1 VGTGTGGTADAAVA
15 AAVTT
20 AVAVATCRDPVAT
33 DVPRGG
39 SLVAA
44 ALHAAHGALDERL
57 LMGTN
62 ASDLS
67 TLAGARA
74 GTFGTTLR
82 TKKHKTEL
90 QPLEIR
96 GAWESATYLKLEKPR
111 FLFLEGSEGA
121 ATTPVITAAALGDS
135 PVALA
140 GASAARATSST
151 DHPAAA
157 PAPLQPL
164 RPLVTGVGDNY
175 QDRIGSS

>member
-1 VGTGTGGTADAAVA
+1 VPCVGCRGNTQPSSRITSTHAAGSGVGAGQLSHWPHPGGGASSSGISTTVARSPAVGTGTGGTADAAVA

-82 TKKHKTEL
+82 
-90 QPLEIR
+90 
-96 GAWESATYLKLEKPR
+96 
-111 FLFLEGSEGA
+111 
-121 ATTPVITAAALGDS
+121 
-135 PVALA
+135 
-140 GASAARATSST
+140 
-151 DHPAAA
+151 
-157 PAPLQPL
+157 
-164 RPLVTGVGDNY
+164 
-175 QDRIGSS
+175 